1 MLSSYKHRKKVGLNY
16 VHMCVTKH
24 VCLSTKRMK
33 KTSQPHH
40 ESYSE
45 SQLNRGVQSTLEKN
59 PNQTKPTRKTKN
71 QTEQTKNK
79 GCTLW
84 KCYVGTWIA
93 NN

>member
-45 SQLNRGVQSTLEKN
+45 SQLNRGVQSTLEKT
-59 PNQTKPTRKTKN
+59 QTKPSLQEKQKTKPSK
-71 QTEQTKNK
+71 QKTRDALSES
-79 GCTLW
+79 
-84 KCYVGTWIA
+84 VM
-93 NN
+93 